1 MNFIAKIPVW
11 QPRYWHRE
19 EGITNDCII
28 ADETWE
34 VLREGREEGRK
45 VWTEGEVWREE
56 RRYRV
61 WKVWE
66 GMARKEGVGGRE

>member
-11 QPRYWHRE
+11 QPGYWHRE

-34 VLREGREEGRK
+34 VLREGREGRN
-45 VWTEGEVWREE
+45 EGEVWREE

-61 WKVWE
+61 WEVWE